1 LTAAVRNV
9 RDVSRGSATVLL
21 AYATFVLV
29 GIGAGGGG
37 VMLLAQ
43 MSDYGVDRST
53 IGITFFTLSAGYVLA
68 GLATGALVGR
78 FGIRIALAAGGGGY
92 ALAGLYLAIRPP
104 FAAFVLVQL
113 VAGFGVGVL
122 ESALNV
128 YLAALP
134 GATTR
139 LNRLH
144 AFFGVGAL
152 IGPVLA
158 ARIVAVSSW
167 RVVWLV
173 MALACVPLVAG
184 FLAAYPGRAFE
195 PAADRVRDPAGDPA
209 GDPIGDPA
217 GRGLLRATLREPGVL
232 LGAAMLAVYVGVE
245 ISVGNWGF
253 SYLVQARALSSSLAG
268 YAVSGYWL
276 GLTVGRFVISPVA
289 AKAGMTTAGMMYGC
303 LGGVAAAVT
312 LAWLSPVAAVT
323 CAALVLL
330 GFFLGPVFP
339 TTMAIA
345 PLLTRPALV
354 PTAMGVINAASVVGG
369 SVLPWLA
376 GAIAQSTGIWTL
388 LPYSLALAALQF
400 AVWRPLA
407 RRILPSLRG
416 VLAPVR
422 DGGPFGVELAESG
435 VRACTVDGGGAAVHQ
450 ERDADRFRCLG
461 GSGPVPDRRVSVGG
475 DAPVALLADCDSQGD
490 KLLDPDI
497 QHARAERG
505 VMELPVALVHV
516 RDRVPQLAGWPV

>member
-1 LTAAVRNV
+1 MNAAGPEVAEGR
-9 RDVSRGSATVLL
+9 RGSPAVLL

-29 GIGAGGGG
+29 GIGVGGGG
-37 VMLLAQ
+37 VLLLAQ

-53 IGITFFTLSAGYVLA
+53 IGITFFTVSAGYVLA

-78 FGIRIALAAGGGGY
+78 FGIRVALAAGGACY
-92 ALAGLYLAIRPP
+92 VLAGLYLAIRPP

-113 VAGFGVGVL
+113 VTGFGVGVV

-158 ARIVAVSSW
+158 ARLVAVSSW
-167 RVVWLV
+167 RAVWLV

-184 FLAAYPGRAFE
+184 FLVAF
-195 PAADRVRDPAGDPA
+195 PSGAADAAAVGSAADTVPDPVR
-209 GDPIGDPA
+209 
-217 GRGLLRATLREPGVL
+217 RGVLRAALREPGVL
-232 LGAAMLAVYVGVE
+232 LGAAMLTVYVGVE

-253 SYLVQARALSSSLAG
+253 SYLVQARALTSSLAG

-276 GLTVGRFVISPVA
+276 GLTIGRFVISPVA
-289 AKAGMTTAGMMYGC
+289 AKAGVTTAGMMYGC
-303 LGGVAAAVT
+303 LGGVAAALT
-312 LAWLSPVAAVT
+312 LAWLSPSAAVT
-323 CAALVLL
+323 SATLVLL

-345 PLLTRPALV
+345 PRLTRPGLV
-354 PTAMGVINAASVVGG
+354 PTAIGVINAASVVGG

-376 GAIAQSTGIWTL
+376 GTIAQSTGIWTL
-388 LPYSLALAALQF
+388 LPFALALAALQF

-407 RRILPSLRG
+407 RRI
-416 VLAPVR
+416 
-422 DGGPFGVELAESG
+422 
-435 VRACTVDGGGAAVHQ
+435 
-450 ERDADRFRCLG
+450 
-461 GSGPVPDRRVSVGG
+461 
-475 DAPVALLADCDSQGD
+475 
-490 KLLDPDI
+490 
-497 QHARAERG
+497 
-505 VMELPVALVHV
+505 
-516 RDRVPQLAGWPV
+516 